1 MPYVYYYDPTYV
13 LIILAMVLSLL
24 ASLFMKSTFSTYSR
38 VQSRTGLTGAQAAE
52 QILRYSGIYDVR
64 IEHIRG
70 NLTDHYDPTT
80 KTLCLSDTV
89 INSGSVAAIG
99 VAAHECGHAV
109 QHAKGYVP
117 LKIRSALV
125 PVANFGA
132 KIAWPLFFIG
142 FLIRGNMGYTV
153 VYLGIILFSLSVL
166 FQLVTLPVEFNA
178 SHRALVMLRDSNIM
192 PKQETA
198 MTRKVLSAA
207 AMTYVAAAVGSLL
220 QLLRLV
226 LLNRRRD

>member
-89 INSGSVAAIG
+89 INSGSVAAIEIG
-99 VAAHECGHAV
+99 RAHV
-109 QHAKGYVP
+109 
-117 LKIRSALV
+117 
-125 PVANFGA
+125 
-132 KIAWPLFFIG
+132 
-142 FLIRGNMGYTV
+142 
-153 VYLGIILFSLSVL
+153 
-166 FQLVTLPVEFNA
+166 
-178 SHRALVMLRDSNIM
+178 
-192 PKQETA
+192 
-198 MTRKVLSAA
+198 
-207 AMTYVAAAVGSLL
+207 
-220 QLLRLV
+220 
-226 LLNRRRD
+226 